1 MRGPLLGKEQRIFM
15 NGNAVGEMDSQLT
28 KDQSLRTLFS
38 EDPVGSAHFE
48 SSQRVLGSRD
58 HQRSGGPSSLS
69 TRTPADKHN
78 FLMKLRMV
86 RLYRAQ
92 LMKPLVHKIFN
103 LQLLLE

>member
-48 SSQRVLGSRD
+48 SSQRVLGSRRRISKLTRIYRFSACRLGD
-58 HQRSGGPSSLS
+58 SSNLLMHPESQSGSQS
-69 TRTPADKHN
+69 RQE
-78 FLMKLRMV
+78 M
-86 RLYRAQ
+86 RLASRPRA
-92 LMKPLVHKIFN
+92 
-103 LQLLLE
+103 